1 MKFCFQDSDSKV
13 KMQEMNFCVLIE
25 LSKKK
30 ISFLYNRSDG
40 ENKLTPFNDECQSL
54 PLAIFCQGNDIQI
67 GQYAI
72 NEALNKSPYAY
83 TDIFNVM
90 KKVGTYKYRGEEFH
104 YNTLLFNAIQKYLSF
119 FFDSV
124 LIGQQG
130 RLEQNVSNMP
140 LCFMFNS
147 DVNEN
152 ERLFVKDCFE
162 KGGYGNVAIADFDQL
177 VIEASDYPTSNVIC
191 VTSDGVDLYVSIYKT
206 EKAQHITSLII
217 KDHGKDPRV
226 DATVERLWESIG
238 YDSYY
243 LDAEKERKVLSQ
255 VAENFLSSSDV
266 EFQEKVMFT
275 DGVSRECFVSKNQ
288 LDYIII
294 RSDGKIISDI
304 KNALIRHNIDSKEC
318 TVVLKGKAANN
329 SYFEKIFKEEFLVK
343 HVNDSFHSRVLKQL
357 LADIKESNYRFTSE
371 VNRNP
376 IAQSPQV
383 QKPQISST
391 LKRTVKV
398 KIADINAKIRNED
411 RKGAKSLVEK
421 LLTELHEQDVHDWD
435 VEITSIMANIPLS
448 EEKAVA
454 EPISQPKE
462 APRKEEI
469 NVPVF
474 KVDPKKYQREVRT
487 TIAEIKG
494 KIRIKDY
501 STADSLLSSLES
513 KLHKEGVFD
522 YDGQLE
528 DVKKEIV
535 IITPKPIVKP
545 RVEPKVKPQIDNVKT
560 KTEAKVTNKLSPAE
574 KLLTQGKF
582 ADAKRAFASDGDS
595 KMAQVCSD
603 FIKSKRVIE
612 QYKMGLEAAKRNKNR
627 TTIANALRDLEKYQ
641 KLYKQYNVEYNELE
655 IIINNYKSI

>member
-1 MKFCFQDSDSKV
+1 
-13 KMQEMNFCVLIE
+13 MNFCVLIE

-40 ENKLTPFNDECQSL
+40 ENKLTPFDDECQAL

-72 NEALNKSPYAY
+72 NEALNKSPYAF

-90 KKVGTYKYRGEEFH
+90 KTVGTYKYRGEEFH
-104 YNTLLFNAIQKYLSF
+104 YNTLLFNAIQKYLSY

-152 ERLFVKDCFE
+152 ERLFVRDCFE
-162 KGGYGNVAIADFDQL
+162 KGGYGNVAVTDYDQL
-177 VIEASDYPTSNVIC
+177 VIEASDYSTPNVIC
-191 VTSDGVDLYVSIYKT
+191 VTSDGSDLYVGIYKT
-206 EKAQHITSLII
+206 ENAQHVTSLII

-226 DATVERLWESIG
+226 NATVEKLWESIG

-243 LDAEKERKVLSQ
+243 LDAEKERKVLLQ

-266 EFQEKVMFT
+266 EFQDKVMFT

-288 LDYIII
+288 LDYIIL

-304 KNALIRHNIDSKEC
+304 KNALARQGIETKDC
-318 TVVLKGKAANN
+318 AVVLKGKAANN
-329 SYFEKIFKEEFLVK
+329 SYFDKIFKEEFQVK
-343 HVNDSFHSRVLKQL
+343 HVNDSFRSRVLKQL

-371 VNRNP
+371 NISGNP
-376 IAQSPQV
+376 IVQAPLVTKTEISP
-383 QKPQISST
+383 T

-398 KIADINAKIRNED
+398 KIADIKAKLRNGD
-411 RKGAKSLVEK
+411 RKGAKSISEK
-421 LLTELHEQDVHDWD
+421 LMTELHEQNVHDWD
-435 VEITSIMANIPLS
+435 VEINSIMANMPLS
-448 EEKAVA
+448 EEKPVS
-454 EPISQPKE
+454 EPISKPDEPPQ
-462 APRKEEI
+462 KEE
-469 NVPVF
+469 NA
-474 KVDPKKYQREVRT
+474 KVHPKKYQREVRI

-501 STADSLLSSLES
+501 STADALLSSLEL
-513 KLHKEGVFD
+513 KLHKDGVFE

-528 DVKKEIV
+528 EVKKEIV
-535 IITPKPIVKP
+535 FTAPKSIVKP
-545 RVEPKVKPQIDNVKT
+545 RVEPKEKPQIDNVKT
-560 KTEAKVTNKLSPAE
+560 KTEVKATNKLSPAE

-603 FIKSKRVIE
+603 FIKSKRAIE
-612 QYKMGLEAAKRNKNR
+612 QSKMGLEAAMRNKNR

-641 KLYKQYNVEYNELE
+641 KLYKQYNVECNELE

>member
-1 MKFCFQDSDSKV
+1 MK
-13 KMQEMNFCVLIE
+13 FCVLIE

-40 ENKLTPFNDECQSL
+40 ENKLTPFDDECQAL

-72 NEALNKSPYAY
+72 NEALNQSPYAY

-90 KKVGTYKYRGEEFH
+90 KTVGTYKYRGEEFH
-104 YNTLLFNAIQKYLSF
+104 YNTLLFNAIQKYLSY

-152 ERLFVKDCFE
+152 ERLFVRDCFE
-162 KGGYGNVAIADFDQL
+162 KGGYGNVANTDYDQL
-177 VIEASDYPTSNVIC
+177 VIEASDYSTPNVIC
-191 VTSDGVDLYVSIYKT
+191 VTSDGSDLYIGIYKT
-206 EKAQHITSLII
+206 ENAQHITSLII

-226 DATVERLWESIG
+226 DATVEKLWESIG

-243 LDAEKERKVLSQ
+243 LDAEKERKVLLQ

-266 EFQEKVMFT
+266 EFQDKVMFT

-288 LDYIII
+288 LDYIIL

-304 KNALIRHNIDSKEC
+304 KNALARQGIETKDC
-318 TVVLKGKAANN
+318 AVVLKGKAANN
-329 SYFEKIFKEEFLVK
+329 SYFDKIFKEEFQVK
-343 HVNDSFHSRVLKQL
+343 HVNDSFRSRVLKQL

-371 VNRNP
+371 NISGNP
-376 IAQSPQV
+376 IVQAPLATKTEISP
-383 QKPQISST
+383 T

-398 KIADINAKIRNED
+398 KIADIKAKLRNGD
-411 RKGAKSLVEK
+411 RKGAKSISEK
-421 LLTELHEQDVHDWD
+421 LMTELHEQNVHDWD
-435 VEITSIMANIPLS
+435 VEINSIMANMPLS
-448 EEKAVA
+448 EEKPVS
-454 EPISQPKE
+454 EPISKPE
-462 APRKEEI
+462 DTPRKEEI
-469 NVPVF
+469 KVPVSQ
-474 KVDPKKYQREVRT
+474 VDPKKYQREVRT
-487 TIAEIKG
+487 TIAEVKG

-501 STADSLLSSLES
+501 STANSLLSSLES
-513 KLHKEGVFD
+513 RLHNVGVFD

-528 DVKKEIV
+528 EVKKEIV
-535 IITPKPIVKP
+535 ITAPKPIQATQ
-545 RVEPKVKPQIDNVKT
+545 VEAKAKPQSDKASNKSEGKT
-560 KTEAKVTNKLSPAE
+560 TKKLSPAE
-574 KLLTQGKF
+574 ELLTQGKF

-612 QYKMGLEAAKRNKNR
+612 QYKMGLEAAKRNQNR
-627 TTIANALRDLEKYQ
+627 TTIANALRDLEKYR
-641 KLYKQYNVEYNELE
+641 KLYKDYNVDYNELE

>member
-1 MKFCFQDSDSKV
+1 
-13 KMQEMNFCVLIE
+13 MNFCVLIE

-40 ENKLTPFNDECQSL
+40 ENKLTPFDDECQAL

-72 NEALNKSPYAY
+72 NEALNKSPYAF

-90 KKVGTYKYRGEEFH
+90 KTVGTYKYRGEEFH
-104 YNTLLFNAIQKYLSF
+104 YNTLLFNAIQKYLSY

-152 ERLFVKDCFE
+152 ERLFVRDCFE
-162 KGGYGNVAIADFDQL
+162 KGGYGNVANTDYDQL
-177 VIEASDYPTSNVIC
+177 VIEASDYSTPNVIC
-191 VTSDGVDLYVSIYKT
+191 VTSDGSDLYVGIYKT
-206 EKAQHITSLII
+206 VNAQHVTSLII

-226 DATVERLWESIG
+226 DATVEKLWESIG

-243 LDAEKERKVLSQ
+243 LDAEKERKVLLQ

-288 LDYIII
+288 LDYIIL

-304 KNALIRHNIDSKEC
+304 KNALVRHGIETKDC
-318 TVVLKGKAANN
+318 AVVLKGKAANN
-329 SYFEKIFKEEFLVK
+329 SYFDKVFKEEFSVK
-343 HVNDSFHSRVLKQL
+343 HVNDSFHSKVLKQL

-371 VNRNP
+371 NISGNP
-376 IAQSPQV
+376 IVQAPQV
-383 QKPQISST
+383 TKTEISPT

-398 KIADINAKIRNED
+398 KIADIKAKLRNGE
-411 RKGAKSLVEK
+411 RKGAKSIAEK
-421 LLTELHEQDVHDWD
+421 LMADLHEQNVHEWD
-435 VEITSIMANIPLS
+435 VEINSLMVNMPLPPENPIIEPPTSKPS
-448 EEKAVA
+448 E
-454 EPISQPKE
+454 I
-462 APRKEEI
+462 
-469 NVPVF
+469 
-474 KVDPKKYQREVRT
+474 DPKKYQREVRT

-501 STADSLLSSLES
+501 STADSLLSSLKS
-513 KLHKEGVFD
+513 KLHKVGVFD

-528 DVKKEIV
+528 EVKKEIV
-535 IITPKPIVKP
+535 ITAPKQMVKP
-545 RVEPKVKPQIDNVKT
+545 RVEAKAKPQIDNPKT
-560 KTEAKVTNKLSPAE
+560 KTEVKATNKLSPAE

-582 ADAKRAFASDGDS
+582 ADAKRAFASEGDS

>member
-1 MKFCFQDSDSKV
+1 
-13 KMQEMNFCVLIE
+13 MNFCVLIE

-40 ENKLTPFNDECQSL
+40 ENKLTPFDDECQTL

-72 NEALNKSPYAY
+72 NEALNKSPYAF

-90 KKVGTYKYRGEEFH
+90 KTVGTYKYRGEEFH
-104 YNTLLFNAIQKYLSF
+104 YNTLLFNAIQKYLSY

-152 ERLFVKDCFE
+152 ERLFVRNCFE
-162 KGGYGNVAIADFDQL
+162 KGGYGNVAVTDYDQL
-177 VIEASDYPTSNVIC
+177 VIEASDYSTPNVIC
-191 VTSDGVDLYVSIYKT
+191 VTSDGSDLYIGIYKT
-206 EKAQHITSLII
+206 ENAQHITSLII

-226 DATVERLWESIG
+226 DATVEKLWESIG

-243 LDAEKERKVLSQ
+243 LDAEKERKVLLQ

-266 EFQEKVMFT
+266 EFQDKVMFT

-288 LDYIII
+288 LDYIIL

-304 KNALIRHNIDSKEC
+304 KNALARQGIETKDC
-318 TVVLKGKAANN
+318 AVVLKGKAANN
-329 SYFEKIFKEEFLVK
+329 SYFDKIFKEEFQVK
-343 HVNDSFHSRVLKQL
+343 HVNDSFRSRVLKQL
-357 LADIKESNYRFTSE
+357 LADIKESDYKFTSE
-371 VNRNP
+371 NINGNP
-376 IAQSPQV
+376 IVRVPLVTKTEISP
-383 QKPQISST
+383 T

-398 KIADINAKIRNED
+398 KIADLKAKLRNGD
-411 RKGAKSLVEK
+411 RKGAKIIAEK
-421 LLTELHEQDVHDWD
+421 LTTELHEQNVHDWD
-435 VEITSIMANIPLS
+435 VEINSLIVNMPLS
-448 EEKAVA
+448 NNDLEE
-454 EPISQPKE
+454 ESFNQTD
-462 APRKEEI
+462 EI
-469 NVPVF
+469 LDDWPNKKPVKDNVDSHKF
-474 KVDPKKYQREVRT
+474 DPKKYQREVRT
-487 TIAEIKG
+487 TIADIKG

-501 STADSLLSSLES
+501 NTADSLLSSLELE
-513 KLHKEGVFD
+513 LHKVGMYD

-528 DVKKEIV
+528 KIKKEIV
-535 IITPKPIVKP
+535 FNDQKPIVKP
-545 RVEPKVKPQIDNVKT
+545 HGEAKAKPQIDNTKVKT
-560 KTEAKVTNKLSPAE
+560 EVKATNKMSPAE
-574 KLLTQGKF
+574 RLLIQGKF
-582 ADAKRAFASDGDS
+582 ADAKRTFASEGDS

-612 QYKMGLEAAKRNKNR
+612 QYKMGLEAAKRNQNR
-627 TTIANALRDLEKYQ
+627 TTIANALRDLEKYR
-641 KLYKQYNVEYNELE
+641 KLYKDYNVDYNELE

>member
-1 MKFCFQDSDSKV
+1 
-13 KMQEMNFCVLIE
+13 MNFCVLIE
-25 LSKKK
+25 LSKKR

-40 ENKLTPFNDECQSL
+40 ENKLTPFNDECQDL

-72 NEALNKSPYAY
+72 NEALNKSPYAF

-90 KKVGTYKYRGEEFH
+90 KTVGTYKYRGEEFH
-104 YNTLLFNAIQKYLSF
+104 YNTLLFNAIQKYLSY

-152 ERLFVKDCFE
+152 ERLFVRDCFE
-162 KGGYGNVAIADFDQL
+162 KGGYGNVANTDYDQL
-177 VIEASDYPTSNVIC
+177 VIEASDYSTPNVIC
-191 VTSDGVDLYVSIYKT
+191 VTSDGSDLYVGIYKT
-206 EKAQHITSLII
+206 ENAQHVTSLII

-226 DATVERLWESIG
+226 DATVEKLWESIG

-243 LDAEKERKVLSQ
+243 LDATKERKVLLQ

-288 LDYIII
+288 LDYIIL

-304 KNALIRHNIDSKEC
+304 KNALARLGIDTKDC
-318 TVVLKGKAANN
+318 AVVLKGKAANN
-329 SYFEKIFKEEFLVK
+329 SYFDKIFKEEFQVK
-343 HVNDSFHSRVLKQL
+343 HVNDSFRSRVLKQL
-357 LADIKESNYRFTSE
+357 LADIKESNYRFISE
-371 VNRNP
+371 NISGNP
-376 IAQSPQV
+376 IVQVPQV
-383 QKPQISST
+383 TKTEISPT

-398 KIADINAKIRNED
+398 KIADIKAKLRNGD
-411 RKGAKSLVEK
+411 RKGAKSIAEK
-421 LLTELHEQDVHDWD
+421 LMTELHEQNVHDWD
-435 VEITSIMANIPLS
+435 VEINSIMANMPLS
-448 EEKAVA
+448 EDKPMADPV
-454 EPISQPKE
+454 IQPE
-462 APRKEEI
+462 DTPRKEEI
-469 NVPVF
+469 KVAVSQ
-474 KVDPKKYQREVRT
+474 VDPKKYQREVRT

-501 STADSLLSSLES
+501 STASSLLSSLES
-513 KLHKEGVFD
+513 KLHKVSVFN
-522 YDGQLE
+522 YDVQLE
-528 DVKKEIV
+528 ETKKEIV
-535 IITPKPIVKP
+535 ITTPQQMVKP
-545 RVEPKVKPQIDNVKT
+545 RGEAKAKPQIDNTKA
-560 KTEAKVTNKLSPAE
+560 KTEVKAANKLSPTE
-574 KLLTQGKF
+574 KLLIQGKF
-582 ADAKRAFASDGDS
+582 VDAKRAFAADGDS
-595 KMAQVCSD
+595 RMAQVCSD

-627 TTIANALRDLEKYQ
+627 TTIANALRDLEKFK
-641 KLYKQYNVEYNELE
+641 KLYKDYNVEYNELE

>member
-1 MKFCFQDSDSKV
+1 
-13 KMQEMNFCVLIE
+13 MNFCVLIE

-40 ENKLTPFNDECQSL
+40 ENKLTPFNDECLSL

-72 NEALNKSPYAY
+72 NEALNKSPYAF
-83 TDIFNVM
+83 TDIFAVM
-90 KKVGTYKYRGEEFH
+90 KTVGTYKYRGEEFH
-104 YNTLLFNAIQKYLSF
+104 YNTLLFNAIQKYLSL

-124 LIGQQG
+124 LIGQEG

-162 KGGYGNVAIADFDQL
+162 KGGYGNVAITDYDQL
-177 VIEASDYPTSNVIC
+177 VIEASDYSTPNVIC
-191 VTSDGVDLYVSIYKT
+191 VTSDGTDLYIGIYKT
-206 EKAQHITSLII
+206 EKAQHITNLII
-217 KDHGKDPRV
+217 KGHGKDPRV
-226 DATVERLWESIG
+226 DATVEKLWESIG

-243 LDAEKERKVLSQ
+243 LDADKERKILIQ
-255 VAENFLSSSDV
+255 VAENFLSSSNV

-288 LDYIII
+288 LDYIIL

-304 KNALIRHNIDSKEC
+304 KNALVRNGIEPKDC

-329 SYFEKIFKEEFLVK
+329 SYFDRIFKEEFQVK
-343 HVNDSFHSRVLKQL
+343 HVDDSFRSRALKQL
-357 LADIKESNYRFTSE
+357 LADIKESDYRFTSE
-371 VNRNP
+371 INNGNKIVQP
-376 IAQSPQV
+376 PQPR
-383 QKPQISST
+383 KPEISST

-398 KIADINAKIRNED
+398 KIADINAKTRNND
-411 RKGAKSLVEK
+411 RQGAKRIVDQ
-421 LLTELHEQDVHDWD
+421 LLSDLHEQNVHDWD
-435 VEITSIMANIPLS
+435 VEINSLLANMPLS
-448 EEKAVA
+448 GDKTDKKTGEKPKEESEECPKEEEKVC
-454 EPISQPKE
+454 P
-462 APRKEEI
+462 
-469 NVPVF
+469 
-474 KVDPKKYQREVRT
+474 KVDPKKYLREVRI

-501 STADSLLSSLES
+501 NAAESILSSLQS
-513 KLHKEGVFD
+513 KLHKESIFD
-522 YDGQLE
+522 FDKQFE
-528 DVKKEIV
+528 EVKKEIV
-535 IITPKPIVKP
+535 VTPQKTNTKPQVDSSK
-545 RVEPKVKPQIDNVKT
+545 PKVEKNT
-560 KTEAKVTNKLSPAE
+560 AKSLSPAE
-574 KLLTQGKF
+574 KLLKEGKF
-582 ADAKRAFASDGDS
+582 ADAKRAYASEGNS

-612 QYKMGLEAAKRNKNR
+612 QYKMGFEAAKRNKNR
-627 TTIANALRDLEKYQ
+627 STIANVLKDLEKYY
-641 KLYKQYNVEYNELE
+641 KLYKEHGVETNELE

>member
-1 MKFCFQDSDSKV
+1 MRMK
-13 KMQEMNFCVLIE
+13 EMIFCVLIE

-40 ENKLTPFNDECQSL
+40 ENKLAPFNDECQAL

-72 NEALNKSPYAY
+72 NEALNKSPYAF
-83 TDIFNVM
+83 TDIFSVM
-90 KKVGTYKYRGEEFH
+90 KTVGTYKYRGEEFH

-152 ERLFVKDCFE
+152 ERLFVRDCFE
-162 KGGYGNVAIADFDQL
+162 KGGFGNVAITDYDQL
-177 VIEASDYPTSNVIC
+177 VIEASEYPTPNVIC
-191 VTSDGVDLYVSIYKT
+191 VTSDGTDLYVGIYKT
-206 EKAQHITSLII
+206 ENAQHITSLII

-226 DATVERLWESIG
+226 DATVEKLWESIG

-243 LDAEKERKVLSQ
+243 LDAEKERKILLQ
-255 VAENFLSSSDV
+255 VAENFLSSSDI

-304 KNALIRHNIDSKEC
+304 KNALIRHNIDIKEC

-329 SYFEKIFKEEFLVK
+329 SYFEKVFKEEFLVK
-343 HVNDSFHSRVLKQL
+343 HVNDSFHSKVLKQL

-371 VNRNP
+371 VTSRNP
-376 IAQSPQV
+376 ITQTPQI
-383 QKPQISST
+383 QKPRISPA

-398 KIADINAKIRNED
+398 KIADINAKIRNKD
-411 RKGAKSLVEK
+411 RKGAKSIADK
-421 LLTELHEQDVHDWD
+421 LLAELHEQDVHDWD
-435 VEITSIMANIPLS
+435 VEIKSIMSNMPLTP
-448 EEKAVA
+448 EEPQE
-454 EPISQPKE
+454 EPTNQPPETPKN
-462 APRKEEI
+462 RKED
-469 NVPVF
+469 

-513 KLHKEGVFD
+513 KLHKEGVYD

-528 DVKKEIV
+528 EVKKEIV
-535 IITPKPIVKP
+535 ITTPQPIGKP
-545 RVEPKVKPQIDNVKT
+545 RSEAKEKPQIDNTKT
-560 KTEAKVTNKLSPAE
+560 KTEVKATHKLSPAE

-582 ADAKRAFASDGDS
+582 ADAKRAFASEGDS

-612 QYKMGLEAAKRNKNR
+612 QYKMGLEAAKRNKNQ